1 MPCLRDDYVHAPE
14 KNGRHAVLAREWRL
28 EFTYQHGRAPA
39 IMGRWP
45 GRTAPV
51 YRKDPTHMKKL
62 FALASL
68 SLAALS
74 MATSQASAWL
84 FCNPCCHKCEATICC
99 KQYNAFSPCC
109 PVSIHSYG
117 NCPVLNC
124 YGGAGFD
131 GGACGIGGDGVVTQL
146 PNVDSSGNPI
156 FMGPMP
162 ATTGSSSSSSS
173 GTDTNTPT
181 TTAPVI
187 QSYPIPMWNGGMVPG
202 MNAGFM
208 PMYNQ
213 GPMPMYNQGYMPMY
227 NQGPMPMYNQGYM
240 PQQYPGAAPINPGY
254 PGMNPAA
261 YWQGQPSMGG
271 QMGGSQTLHNA
282 FNPSPR

>member
-1 MPCLRDDYVHAPE
+1 M
-14 KNGRHAVLAREWRL
+14 
-28 EFTYQHGRAPA
+28 
-39 IMGRWP
+39 
-45 GRTAPV
+45 
-51 YRKDPTHMKKL
+51 RKL
-62 FALASL
+62 LALAAL

-74 MATSQASAWL
+74 MTTSQASAWL

-117 NCPVLNC
+117 CCPVLSC
-124 YGGAGFD
+124 YGNGGCD
-131 GGACGIGGDGVVTQL
+131 GGACGIGGDAGVVTQL
-146 PNVDSSGNPI
+146 PNVDSSGNPV

-162 ATTGSSSSSSS
+162 ATTGS
-173 GTDTNTPT
+173 GTPT
-181 TTAPVI
+181 TSGAPTTMA
-187 QSYPIPMWNGGMVPG
+187 PIMQNYAIPAWNGGMVPG
-202 MNAGFM
+202 MNAGYM
-208 PMYNQ
+208 PMN
-213 GPMPMYNQGYMPMY
+213 PGYMPMNPGY
-227 NQGPMPMYNQGYM
+227 MPMYNQGYM